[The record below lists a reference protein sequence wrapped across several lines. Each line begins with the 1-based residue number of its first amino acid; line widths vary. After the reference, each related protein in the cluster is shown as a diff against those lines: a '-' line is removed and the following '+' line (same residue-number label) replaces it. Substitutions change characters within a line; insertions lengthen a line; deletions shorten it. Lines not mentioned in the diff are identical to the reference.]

1 MFMQEVYPISSVLAR
16 KNSPACYHTGEFV
29 LILINYSSPHSQ
41 NRIYDAFFLLMW
53 LLRHINI
60 TKYSYECKH
69 STNIR

>member
-41 NRIYDAFFLLMW
+41 NRIYDAFLNNMLACYLLMVV
-53 LLRHINI
+53 
-60 TKYSYECKH
+60 TSPC
-69 STNIR
+69 

>member
-1 MFMQEVYPISSVLAR
+1 MFMEEVYPISSVLAR
-16 KNSPACYHTGEFV
+16 KTHLHVTTQVSPFIH
-29 LILINYSSPHSQ
+29 INYSSPHSQ

>member
-41 NRIYDAFFLLMW
+41 NRIYDAFLNNMLTCYLLMVV
-53 LLRHINI
+53 
-60 TKYSYECKH
+60 TSPC
-69 STNIR
+69 